1 MHGELGEK
9 WGPWRVGGA
18 CRDGAP
24 AGGPSG
30 GWAPRGGE
38 RAAFGRGRGWSGL
51 LAGGWSGLC
60 RDSRSPA
67 SGGRGADGV
76 QSPRGVLSSECS
88 PVLVRVPVPLSKRL
102 DLRIEFVDLGC
113 KPLAAPSRVTVG
125 RTGPPRDYGLKSAQ
139 DEQL

>member
-1 MHGELGEK
+1 MS
-9 WGPWRVGGA
+9 WGKKMGALARGGT

-30 GWAPRGGE
+30 SWAPRGGE

-51 LAGGWSGLC
+51 LAGGWSGLR

-67 SGGRGADGV
+67 PGGRGADGI
-76 QSPRGVLSSECS
+76 QSPRGVSSSECS
-88 PVLVRVPVPLSKRL
+88 PVLMRVPVPVSKRL
-102 DLRIEFVDLGC
+102 DLRVEFVDLGC
-113 KPLAAPSRVTVG
+113 KPFAAPSGVTVG
-125 RTGPPRDYGLKSAQ
+125 RTGPPRDSGLKSAQ